1 MTSSNKSMVTAIA
14 PFVLIAVTLVS
25 GLAWATA
32 STYQL
37 AKKNVS
43 DEHRVRLD
51 VALRRIE
58 SRVLGV
64 INSEAARP
72 YTDYAHRYEA
82 QPDVVMVDRRTLHPD
97 RATVG
102 LPSPLAKSDPPYH
115 WIDLHFQIDT
125 SGALSSPQIPDVSL
139 AWPIDRSGFSR
150 DAVNHATTT
159 WEWLEK
165 TLHKTDM
172 AAELVASFARCD
184 AATAAIP
191 DATSSMDMTRTEAAK
206 YQGKTA
212 GDAPVPTSLRDEQRR
227 FLPPEECIEP
237 VAERSNQPGDGG
249 RNFSVFTNLGQDAE
263 EGPVNI
269 SLGMFAPP
277 FWIAGGP
284 SDRPKLVFVREVYA
298 DSQVYYQGFVADWE
312 RFKPD
317 LVAEAAVI
325 FPEADLVPIENGAII
340 EPDLNHVRLRQVPAV
355 LKVAGMPGGLA
366 ATAWRSIQ
374 SQVYLFWGAAGAI
387 LVVAAWGVWTLIA
400 LADRRMQFAYAVT
413 HELRTPLTTF
423 RLYSDMLAAGLVPES
438 AKPEYL
444 DTLNTESIR
453 LATLVES
460 VLEYARLENQKVR
473 LHLSNTDGPSL
484 LKSVGEMLELRCR
497 ENCVEPKLLNHV
509 ANGMP
514 MRTDINLVN
523 QIAGVLVNNAVRHA
537 RGEESALVLVELA
550 VDGGRIHLDVADSG
564 PGIAASDAR
573 HIFKPFRRGSDADT
587 SARGGVG
594 LGLALAKN
602 WAQLLGG
609 RLELASRHHPT
620 LNGAHFR
627 LTIPTEPPGEV

>member
-1 MTSSNKSMVTAIA
+1 MVTAIA
-14 PFVLIAVTLVS
+14 PFGLIAVTLVS

-37 AKKNVS
+37 AKNNVG
-43 DEHRVRLD
+43 DEYRARLD

-64 INSEAARP
+64 MNSEATRP

-139 AWPIDRSGFSR
+139 AWPIDRSGFSHDAIKHANAAWDWLERNLR
-150 DAVNHATTT
+150 DA
-159 WEWLEK
+159 
-165 TLHKTDM
+165 DI
-172 AAELVASFARCD
+172 AADIEASFARCD
-184 AATAAIP
+184 AATAAMA
-191 DATSSMDMTRTEAAK
+191 DATSTPGTEQTDGAK
-206 YQGKTA
+206 PSGNPA
-212 GDAPVPTSLRDEQRR
+212 VPSTLRDEQRR

-237 VAERSNQPGDGG
+237 VTERTNAPGDGG
-249 RNFSVFTNLGQDAE
+249 RNFSVFTYLGQNVDD
-263 EGPVNI
+263 GPVNI

-277 FWIAGGP
+277 FWLSGAP
-284 SDRPKLVFVREVYA
+284 TDHPKLFFVREVYA
-298 DSQVYYQGFVADWE
+298 DADVYYQGFVADWE
-312 RFKPD
+312 RFKPV
-317 LVAEAAVI
+317 LVAEAAVL
-325 FPEADLVPIENGAII
+325 FPEADLVPVANDVLI
-340 EPDLNHVRLRQVPAV
+340 EPSLTQVRLRQVPAV
-355 LKVAGMPGGLA
+355 LKVAGLPGGLS
-366 ATAWRSIQ
+366 ATAWRTIQ
-374 SQVYLFWGAAGAI
+374 SQVYMSWAAAAAV
-387 LVVAAWGVWTLIA
+387 LAAAAWGVWTLVA

-423 RLYSDMLAAGLVPES
+423 RLYSDMLSAGLVPES
-438 AKPEYL
+438 SKAEYL

-460 VLEYARLENQKVR
+460 VLEYARLENQKVK
-473 LHLSNTDGPSL
+473 LHLESTDGPTL
-484 LKSVGEMLELRCR
+484 LKTVGEMLDSRCR
-497 ENCVEPKLLNHV
+497 ENGVEPKLLNHV
-509 ANGMP
+509 ANGTLI
-514 MRTDINLVN
+514 RTDINLVN

-537 RGEESALVLVELA
+537 RGNESALVLVELA
-550 VDGGRIHLDVADSG
+550 VDSGRIHLDVADSG
-564 PGIAASDAR
+564 PGIAAADAR

-602 WAQLLGG
+602 WANLLGG

-620 LNGAHFR
+620 LDGAHFR